1 MSYNITSSNQYQ
13 YFAAVWAEPTPMLN
27 QCVSALSQSYQTQAG
42 RDTVRQQFSNL
53 LSTVVAPNQR
63 FPDTGFRVYVNS
75 AVIKP
80 LYEALMKSFDTKN
93 RIIETEEESRPSA
106 SEVANATQRVD
117 DATVAIRSQLQLLL
131 NELSNG
137 HGFMNRAEFE
147 AIMPWTTAP
156 AT

>member
-1 MSYNITSSNQYQ
+1 
-13 YFAAVWAEPTPMLN
+13 MLN
-27 QCVSALSQSYQTQAG
+27 QCVSALSQSFQTQAG

-53 LSTVVAPNQR
+53 LNTVVAPNQR

-117 DATVAIRSQLQLLL
+117 DATVAIRSQIQLLL
-131 NELSNG
+131 NELTNG
-137 HGFMNRAEFE
+137 HGYMNRAEFE
-147 AIMPWTTAP
+147 AILPWTTAP

>member
-1 MSYNITSSNQYQ
+1 MSYNITNSNQYQ

-27 QCVSALSQSYQTQAG
+27 QCVSALSQSYQTQAA

-53 LSTVVAPNQR
+53 LSAIVAPNQR

-80 LYEALMKSFDTKN
+80 LYEALMKSFDTRN

-117 DATVAIRSQLQLLL
+117 DATVAIRSQIQFLLS
-131 NELSNG
+131 ELSNG
-137 HGFMNRAEFE
+137 HGYMNRAEFE
-147 AIMPWTTAP
+147 AIMPWATAP

>member
-27 QCVSALSQSYQTQAG
+27 QCVSALSQSFQTQAG

-53 LSTVVAPNQR
+53 LSAIVAPNQR

-117 DATVAIRSQLQLLL
+117 DATVAIRSQIQLLL

-137 HGFMNRAEFE
+137 HGYMNRAEFE
-147 AIMPWTTAP
+147 AIVPWTTTP

>member
-1 MSYNITSSNQYQ
+1 
-13 YFAAVWAEPTPMLN
+13 MLN
-27 QCVSALSQSYQTQAG
+27 QCVAALSQSYQTQAG

-53 LSTVVAPNQR
+53 LSAVVAPNQR
-63 FPDTGFRVYVNS
+63 FPETGFRVYVNS

-93 RIIETEEESRPSA
+93 RIIELEEESRPSA

-117 DATVAIRSQLQLLL
+117 DATVAIRSQIQLLL

-137 HGFMNRAEFE
+137 NGCMNRAAFE
-147 AIMPWTTAP
+147 AIMPWATAS

>member
-1 MSYNITSSNQYQ
+1 MSYSITSSNQYQ

-63 FPDTGFRVYVNS
+63 FPNTGFRVYVNS

>member
-1 MSYNITSSNQYQ
+1 SYNITNSNQYQ

-42 RDTVRQQFSNL
+42 RDTVRQQFANL
-53 LSTVVAPNQR
+53 LSTIVAPNQR

-80 LYEALMKSFDTKN
+80 LYEALMKSFDTRN
-93 RIIETEEESRPSA
+93 RIIQTEEQSRPSA
-106 SEVANATQRVD
+106 SQVANATQRVD
-117 DATVAIRSQLQLLL
+117 DATVAIRSQIQLLL
-131 NELSNG
+131 NELSN
-137 HGFMNRAEFE
+137 HGGYMNRAEFE
-147 AIMPWTTAP
+147 AILPWTTAP

>member
-1 MSYNITSSNQYQ
+1 MSYNITNPNQYQ
-13 YFAAVWAEPTPMLN
+13 YFAAVWAEPIPMLN
-27 QCVSALSQSYQTQAG
+27 QCMSALSQSYQTQAA

-53 LSTVVAPNQR
+53 LSAVVTPSQR
-63 FPDTGFRVYVNS
+63 FPETGSRVYVNS

-80 LYEALMKSFDTKN
+80 LYEALMKSFDTRN

-117 DATVAIRSQLQLLL
+117 DATVAIRSQIQLLL
-131 NELSNG
+131 SELSSG
-137 HGFMNRAEFE
+137 HGYMNRAEFE
-147 AIMPWTTAP
+147 ALLPWTTAP